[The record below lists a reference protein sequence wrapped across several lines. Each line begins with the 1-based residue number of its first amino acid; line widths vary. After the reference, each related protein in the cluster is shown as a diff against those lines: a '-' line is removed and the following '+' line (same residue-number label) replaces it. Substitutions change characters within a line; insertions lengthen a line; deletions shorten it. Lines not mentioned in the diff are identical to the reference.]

1 MASLGENIMLL
12 RKQRRL
18 SQAALAKLIG
28 TSGDVLGRYERSE
41 VTPSIEVVARLA
53 DALDVTIDYLAG
65 KTALRIDGPLLRR
78 VEDIERLGEEDRRF
92 VLRVVDMALR
102 DVKDARYA
110 A

>member
-1 MASLGENIMLL
+1 MLL

-18 SQAALAKLIG
+18 PQAALATLIG
-28 TSGDVLGRYERSE
+28 TSGDVLDRYEHPE
-41 VTPSIEVVARLA
+41 VTPSIDVVAKLA

-65 KTALRIDGPLLRR
+65 KTALRLDGPLLRR
-78 VEDIERLGEEDRRF
+78 VEDLEGLGDEDRRF

-102 DVKDARYA
+102 DAKDARYA